1 MSRTLS
7 AITAGL
13 ILTAAVGSLIAD
25 ELPNGLRG
33 PAPLNEEPKAPRM
46 ATVENTDVKRGRAYT
61 SQPPTIP
68 HAIDRYEITRNVN
81 FCMYC
86 HSRVRNE
93 EFGAPMVSATHYM
106 DRDHDYLAE
115 ISPRRYFCTQCHVV
129 QTDARLPVDNT
140 FLDVFEIVTREQ
152 SSARSEKG
160 DRSEKVPKESKV
172 DEMAP

>member
-1 MSRTLS
+1 MKAFIRSCAVAALL
-7 AITAGL
+7 AGVFGAL
-13 ILTAAVGSLIAD
+13 VAD
-25 ELPNGLRG
+25 ELPEGLRG
-33 PAPLNEEPKAPRM
+33 KTPLEQEPKAPRM

-68 HAIDRYEITRNVN
+68 HSIEKYEITRNVN

-106 DRDHDYLAE
+106 DREYDYLAE

-129 QTDARLPVDNT
+129 QTDAPTPVDNT
-140 FLDVFEIVTREQ
+140 FEDVYDIVMREQ
-152 SSARSEKG
+152 ANLKNG
-160 DRSEKVPKESKV
+160 KQPQKI
-172 DEMAP
+172 DEITP

>member
-1 MSRTLS
+1 MKASIRVGLLL
-7 AITAGL
+7 AGL
-13 ILTAAVGSLIAD
+13 ASMFGLVMAD
-25 ELPNGLRG
+25 ELTEGLRG
-33 PAPLNEEPKAPRM
+33 KAPLDQEPKAPRM

-68 HAIDRYEITRNVN
+68 HSIEKYEITRNVN

-129 QTDARLPVDNT
+129 QTDAPVPVDNT
-140 FLDVFEIVTREQ
+140 FIDVYDIVMREQ
-152 SSARSEKG
+152 ASSKQEVKNPQ
-160 DRSEKVPKESKV
+160 KT
-172 DEMAP
+172 DEITP

>member
-1 MSRTLS
+1 MKVSTLS
-7 AITAGL
+7 GVAFVLLACALGP
-13 ILTAAVGSLIAD
+13 LIAD
-25 ELPNGLRG
+25 ELPEGLRG
-33 PAPLNEEPKAPRM
+33 KTPLEQEPKAPRM

-68 HAIDRYEITRNVN
+68 HSIEKYEVTRNVN

-106 DRDHDYLAE
+106 DREHDYLAE

-140 FLDVFEIVTREQ
+140 FIDVYDIVMREQ
-152 SSARSEKG
+152 ASSKQENRQPQKI
-160 DRSEKVPKESKV
+160 
-172 DEMAP
+172 DEITP

>member
-1 MSRTLS
+1 MKASIRSCLVV
-7 AITAGL
+7 ALLAGVFGAL
-13 ILTAAVGSLIAD
+13 VAD
-25 ELPNGLRG
+25 ELPEGLRG
-33 PAPLNEEPKAPRM
+33 KTPLEQEPKAPRM

-68 HAIDRYEITRNVN
+68 HSIEKYEITRNVN

-129 QTDARLPVDNT
+129 QTDAPVPVDNT
-140 FLDVFEIVTREQ
+140 FEDVYDIVMREQ
-152 SSARSEKG
+152 ASSKKE
-160 DRSEKVPKESKV
+160 PKNPHKI
-172 DEMAP
+172 DEITP